1 MEKLSRL
8 EHGVSNPHLSQIET
22 ANESNLDREETMRI
36 LMIHNLYRRAG
47 GEDVVVASEER
58 LLLSRGHEVR
68 SFRRS
73 NADMRTL
80 QWLGMGVGALWNP
93 FARRQLRR
101 VMREFRP
108 HVAHFHNFFPMIS
121 PAGYYAA
128 RAERVPVVQTLHNY
142 RLMCLNSFLY
152 RDDAPCEACI
162 GKRVPYPGVRH
173 GCYRESRAL
182 SAVVAAMLALHHA
195 LGTWSRRID
204 RYIALTEFARKTFVA
219 AGLPEE
225 KISVKPNFLDPA
237 PSPVSSNGT
246 GFALFVGRLSPEK
259 GVRTLLEGWALVDP
273 RHRLRIVGDGPLS
286 DLVQET
292 EARASNVEW
301 LRWKSRDEVQQLM
314 REASLLIFP
323 SQWYEGFPMVIVE
336 ALAAGLPT
344 LASDIGG
351 LPSLIEGSKASFL
364 FRTGDAADLAHK
376 AGVLLSDRQ
385 ILEQTGQHA
394 RAAFEAKYTAE
405 KNYEALMSIYE
416 DAILASSSDG

>member
-1 MEKLSRL
+1 
-8 EHGVSNPHLSQIET
+8 
-22 ANESNLDREETMRI
+22 MRI
-36 LMIHNLYRRAG
+36 LIVHNHYRNAG

-58 LLLSRGHEVR
+58 LLLSRGHDVR

-73 NADMRTL
+73 NADMRRL
-80 QWLGMGVGALWNP
+80 QWLGMSVGTLWNP
-93 FARRQLRR
+93 FAYRQLRR
-101 VMREFRP
+101 VIREFRP

-128 RAERVPVVQTLHNY
+128 RAEKVPVVQTLHNY

-182 SAVVAAMLALHHA
+182 SAVVAAMVALHHA
-195 LGTWSRRID
+195 LGTWCERID
-204 RYIALTEFARKTFVA
+204 TYIALTEFARRTFIA

-237 PSPVSSNGT
+237 PPPALSNRA

-259 GVRTLLEGWALVDP
+259 GVRTLLEGWSQVDP

-286 DLVQET
+286 NLVQET
-292 EARASNVEW
+292 EARTGNIEW

-336 ALAAGLPT
+336 ALAAGLPA
-344 LASDIGG
+344 LASDTGG
-351 LPSLIEGSKASFL
+351 LPSLIEGSKTSFL
-364 FRTGDAADLAHK
+364 FRTGDAADLANK
-376 AGVLLSDRQ
+376 AEELLSNRQ
-385 ILEQTGQHA
+385 LLEQTGRRA

-405 KNYEALMSIYE
+405 KNYQALMSIYE
-416 DAILASSSDG
+416 SVILSSSSKG